1 MNILRF
7 GSHIL
12 RRSSPFGIILGG
24 TVLALAIPPVR
35 QGFRTVA
42 VAATRGILSITDE
55 AKKIT
60 SASRENMKDMIS
72 EAKDSEMGC
81 PSCSDFTES
90 LADLK
95 TKPRRLAVATT
106 MGVLNVSDKA
116 KSLYKDA
123 SKQVK
128 SIVDEAKIT
137 KTSSDHPK
145 NEIKET
151 TNSHPSS
158 DDTELPKH

>member
-12 RRSSPFGIILGG
+12 RRSSPVGIVLGG
-24 TVLALAIPPVR
+24 VVLALAIPPVR
-35 QGFRTVA
+35 QGFRTIA

-60 SASRENMKDMIS
+60 STSRENMRDIIS
-72 EAKDSEMGC
+72 EAKDTESGC
-81 PSCSDFTES
+81 PSCSSFTE
-90 LADLK
+90 DLK

-116 KSLYKDA
+116 KSIYKDA
-123 SKQVK
+123 SKQFK

-137 KTSSDHPK
+137 KTFTDHPE
-145 NEIKET
+145 NETEESA
-151 TNSHPSS
+151 NSPLNS

>member
-7 GSHIL
+7 GSHLL

-24 TVLALAIPPVR
+24 AVLALAIPPVR

-60 SASRENMKDMIS
+60 STSRENMRDIIS
-72 EAKDSEMGC
+72 EAKDSENCC
-81 PSCSDFTES
+81 PSCSSFTEG

-106 MGVLNVSDKA
+106 MGVLSVSDKA

-123 SKQVK
+123 SKQFK

-137 KTSSDHPK
+137 KTFSDHPE
-145 NEIKET
+145 NEIKES
-151 TNSHPSS
+151 TNNLIS
-158 DDTELPKH
+158 DDTEPPKH